1 MHKFMSRFVFFN
13 CLLVLLSLSLFAQ
26 SDSLK
31 SPFSV
36 GLKAHY
42 GFIIPHSETI
52 QNQAFSNPWATELEF
67 SWHLNKEKTWQ
78 NFGTF
83 PRVGASLFYINFDNP
98 EVLGE
103 GLAITPFVEPFLS
116 VNRRLS
122 ASFRFGVGLVYLNQ
136 VYDIETNPENLFYS
150 TDLSFLLNLN
160 FGLNYRISPHWRIRL
175 SGYYNHIS
183 NGGVREPNKG
193 INFPTA
199 SVGVEYVLNPIVFP
213 NYSKRDWKTLY
224 ENLRTVNIA
233 VFGNATNVAEG
244 DNRRYPL
251 GGIDA
256 YYKQIFGRMSSFLV
270 GTEWLLDGASQEKS
284 KREGMPI
291 SLHKVSLTA
300 GHELIL
306 GKFLFSQR
314 LGFYL
319 FNERTTDSNFY
330 QRLGLS
336 YSISKHTFVGI
347 NLKTHG
353 DVADFLDF
361 RVGYA
366 F

>member
-1 MHKFMSRFVFFN
+1 MFRYFILISSSFLALVF
-13 CLLVLLSLSLFAQ
+13 SLDTTGQ
-26 SDSLK
+26 NDSLH
-31 SPFSV
+31 SSFAT
-36 GLKAHY
+36 GLRVHY

-52 QNQAFSNPWATELEF
+52 QDQSFSNPWATELEL

-83 PRVGASLFYINFDNP
+83 PRVGTSLLYIDFDNP
-98 EVLGE
+98 KILGQ
-103 GLAITPFVEPFLS
+103 GVGIVPFIEPFLF
-116 VNRRLS
+116 VNRRLN

-136 VYDIETNPENLFYS
+136 IYNIETNPENLFYS
-150 TDLSFLLNLN
+150 TNLSFLLNLN
-160 FGLNYRISPHWRIRL
+160 FGLNYQINPNWRIRL
-175 SGYYNHIS
+175 AGYYNHIS
-183 NGGVREPNKG
+183 NGGVKEPNKG

-199 SVGVEYVLNPIVFP
+199 SLGVEYVFNPITFP
-213 NYSKRDWKTLY
+213 NFSKRNWKTLY
-224 ENLRTVNIA
+224 GDLKTINLV
-233 VFGNATNVAEG
+233 VFGSATNVAEG
-244 DNRRYPL
+244 DDRRYPL
-251 GGIDA
+251 GGIDI
-256 YYKQIFGRMSSFLV
+256 YYKQIFGRMSSFLA
-270 GTEWLLDGASQEKS
+270 GSEWLLDGASQEKS
-284 KREGMPI
+284 KRNGESI
-291 SLHKVSLTA
+291 SLHKVSLTV

-319 FNERTTDSNFY
+319 FNERATDSNFY

-336 YSISKHTFVGI
+336 YLISRRTFLGI

-361 RVGYA
+361 RLGYA